1 MQRDLLCLVT
11 FTQHK
16 VFTVHPNCSMHQYIL
31 PVCGWIIFHPMNP
44 HHVWFSIPSAMD
56 IRLISTFWL
65 LWVML
70 PSTFMCIFLRPRVF
84 ISLGWMPSRGTAGS
98 YGKSK
103 LNFLWIVFW
112 LLDCMR
118 EVGTGEGIQISE
130 RDTERLLGETGG
142 IRELRLPEGSGVEWS
157 EGLACHAKC

>member
-84 ISLGWMPSRGTAGS
+84 SSLGWMPSRGTAGS

-112 LLDCMR
+112 ILDCMR
-118 EVGTGEGIQISE
+118 EVRMGWFE
-130 RDTERLLGETGG
+130 R
-142 IRELRLPEGSGVEWS
+142 IALRHVYLPYVFWTFFKKIFFWRGSF
-157 EGLACHAKC
+157 LKCF